1 MPNDDYDM
9 DKKVEISADEMC
21 RAIAKTM
28 EEEPFDSLIEE
39 NPLMLMTFS
48 MFGAK
53 IFAKLFE
60 DKIKKGAAENDRSN

>member
-21 RAIAKTM
+21 RAIVKTM

-39 NPLMLMTFS
+39 NPLMTITFAK
-48 MFGAK
+48 FGAK
-53 IFAKLFE
+53 VTTKLFA
-60 DKIKKGAAENDRSN
+60 DKIKKGAAENAD

>member
-21 RAIAKTM
+21 RAIVKTM

-39 NPLMLMTFS
+39 DPLMLMTFS

-53 IFAKLFE
+53 ISAKLFE
-60 DKIKKGAAENDRSN
+60 DKIKKGAAENGRSN

>member
-39 NPLMLMTFS
+39 DPLMLMTFS

-53 IFAKLFE
+53 VAAKLFA
-60 DKIKKGAAENDRSN
+60 DKIKKGDAEDAD

>member
-9 DKKVEISADEMC
+9 YKKVEISADEMC

-53 IFAKLFE
+53 ISAKLFE
-60 DKIKKGAAENDRSN
+60 DKIKKGAAENGRSN

>member
-9 DKKVEISADEMC
+9 DKKVEISVDEMC

-39 NPLMLMTFS
+39 DPLMLMTFS

-53 IFAKLFE
+53 ISAKLFE
-60 DKIKKGAAENDRSN
+60 DKIKKGAAENGRSN

>member
-21 RAIAKTM
+21 SAIAKTM
-28 EEEPFDSLIEE
+28 GEEPFDSLIEE

-48 MFGAK
+48 MFGEK
-53 IFAKLFE
+53 ISAKLFE

>member
-9 DKKVEISADEMC
+9 DTKVEISADEMC
-21 RAIAKTM
+21 RAIVKTM

-39 NPLMLMTFS
+39 DPLMLMTFS

-53 IFAKLFE
+53 ISAKLFE
-60 DKIKKGAAENDRSN
+60 DKIKKGVAENAD

>member
-39 NPLMLMTFS
+39 DPLMLMTFS

-53 IFAKLFE
+53 ISAKLFA
-60 DKIKKGAAENDRSN
+60 DKIKKGASENGRSN

>member
-21 RAIAKTM
+21 RAIVKTM

-39 NPLMLMTFS
+39 NPLMIITFAK
-48 MFGAK
+48 FGAK
-53 IFAKLFE
+53 GYH
-60 DKIKKGAAENDRSN
+60 KIICR

>member
-39 NPLMLMTFS
+39 DPLMLMTFS

-53 IFAKLFE
+53 ISAKLFA
-60 DKIKKGAAENDRSN
+60 DKIKKGAAENAD

>member
-39 NPLMLMTFS
+39 DPLMLMTFS

-53 IFAKLFE
+53 ISAKLFA
-60 DKIKKGAAENDRSN
+60 DKIKKGDVENGRSN

>member
-21 RAIAKTM
+21 RAIAKTA
-28 EEEPFDSLIEE
+28 EEEPFDSLIKED
-39 NPLMLMTFS
+39 PLMLMTFS

-53 IFAKLFE
+53 ISAKLFE

>member
-1 MPNDDYDM
+1 MPKNNYDAN
-9 DKKVEISADEMC
+9 KKIWICADEMC
-21 RAIAKTM
+21 QAVAETM
-28 EEEPFDSLIEE
+28 AEEPFDSLIEE

-53 IFAKLFE
+53 ISAKLFE

>member
-9 DKKVEISADEMC
+9 YKKVEISADEMC

-39 NPLMLMTFS
+39 DPLMLMTFS

-53 IFAKLFE
+53 ISAKLFE

>member
-9 DKKVEISADEMC
+9 YKKVEISADEMC

-39 NPLMLMTFS
+39 DPLMLMTFS

-53 IFAKLFE
+53 ISAKLFE
-60 DKIKKGAAENDRSN
+60 DKIKKGAAENGRSN

>member
-39 NPLMLMTFS
+39 DPLMLMTFS
-48 MFGAK
+48 MFGRDSRFCSDNK
-53 IFAKLFE
+53 RR
-60 DKIKKGAAENDRSN
+60 NNQCR

>member
-39 NPLMLMTFS
+39 DPLMLMTFS

-53 IFAKLFE
+53 ISAKLFE
-60 DKIKKGAAENDRSN
+60 DKIKKGAAENGRSN